1 MEESLSDRYFSFRSS
16 SKQRNTSQRFFE
28 LILNYPLFNE
38 IRNRNLSNRF
48 SSLCVNDGEQFYPKQ
63 TQVEVKRRRSKK
75 KDSSV
80 PISEPNELT
89 TNLIKNGI
97 RQEDYSLIVNN
108 KFYSKIIKRS
118 EKIYKTYNDDI
129 KDERRKKYI
138 FEKVKEKYFK
148 KIENSRMYI
157 PPVIRVNYS
166 ARKKKKKILDEEFNP
181 FFTFFERDINKN
193 VYHDSINFSLKT
205 NIHLNR
211 YFYKVITN
219 QLRYYRIKKDLHVHV
234 RNILNEISKY
244 YHSYGYD
251 ILTNVKVKYFPYNS
265 PSNSFYI
272 NGLVFS
278 NCSIYFDDVE
288 IKNPKILLLDA
299 EKRNNYEVLE
309 QCYNNKY
316 NYTYFILKKLSNR
329 NLNIILIHGEIDVYT
344 KKLLMSKK
352 IYFFTSIKKKNLCRL
367 SNMLRTKVL
376 SYDDFVNFD
385 NNSYVVKANY
395 FKIERYRKNVKNI
408 FLCCS
413 GNFLTICIF
422 GRKEIRDGNEPQ
434 VGYTPA
440 NSKFTVIGVTFSNLD
455 NPTER
460 SAPKNRIKSRGED
473 LFYTLLNKETKKQNI
488 LENFL
493 QVYYK
498 NKSDDYIVD
507 YFFQHK
513 EKKIGLVETESRG
526 NKKKALIDHIKNV
539 IIIKKVKK
547 LLKFCLFLTFHVY
560 KQLYLNNYMG
570 RMLQSVPAGSI
581 HTNAICDNFYKKL
594 SQSILSSS
602 IFFFYND
609 TKRKIKK
616 TPINFMSNLF
626 HLVNVNNPLT
636 RERMKILHM
645 LIKTNKI
652 IKDQICNNFEHCF
665 LNAGKNKIIDVVNYF
680 FFNNFMKNWEINYNY
695 MYYYLKIINS
705 SYLYCNWKNLIPN
718 EENFLNDSN
727 LLPHPVFF
735 NDEIVMERK
744 VNEKAEEVI
753 AQNILFYCYHLEAAK
768 NIEMI
773 TYFICPNYMF
783 INNLYN
789 CVNMYLFDSQNH
801 SVKKLFYNFFFNHKY
816 ICDVSLRQFVC
827 VIHDL
832 AYTLNCPFDACGK
845 QLGHHQICIQIFLK
859 RVLILFKKESSDRE
873 EDEVSM
879 NIICNKCD
887 MLQERVLKTNFSLS
901 EFLLS
906 IVHSDSYV
914 NVQCNHNG
922 KNNTYELSYKDLK
935 VYFLLHD
942 NDIYKSIKMHRT
954 GEEKDGER
962 ASKRAAIK
970 AGKGV
975 HSPSRSSEGRSP
987 GCCSHGRGHNNC
999 EGISNTERRVK
1010 RYIKKNMKNVIRSS
1024 VFYYYP
1030 CKCVARK
1037 NKCRFETGKKKTKRQ
1052 VYTSF
1057 NLYNVI
1063 ENFPFFTSSMLPM
1076 YCSLKYLIY
1085 NCAIQYYRS
1094 KNRHLYGKPCSKK
1107 KKKKE
1112 KFKNPASPLY
1122 FTNRCKKCKHIKIA
1136 NFCAL
1141 GFFNVL
1147 FIIKRIFF
1155 NFYIAVN
1162 FLIGLIT
1169 KNMLIKVNEIVYC
1182 VNNTE
1187 YFIEDN
1193 FLIIKGEMESRRE
1206 DEQGGVQWGEKS
1218 EKRQGEPLDEH
1229 KIEEPSSNRDGDNEV
1244 LIKQKYDLFNSVM
1257 TQLMCGGDM
1266 ESTQEGGADGLAHTM
1281 HSSPDPKGDVTY
1293 MTKKDETLNRKEVH
1307 SRDANRIVNCD
1318 SKQTS
1323 KNHAYILKDI
1333 NRIKEDLIKQFLIFR
1348 KFKNKMDQKKEEL
1361 TRVFRRF
1368 YTYAIVHLMEKEF
1381 SLGIEMFFSLYIR
1394 RLEKINLRIEGDIER
1409 MTKLAN
1415 NRKLQYLSY
1424 VARGAWGGVRVRR
1437 QVKKSPKET
1446 IEDTKLDAEN
1456 SEQTCSMKPMSSPP
1470 TTYRSAKRSPQR
1482 GLGRVQLMRRW
1493 RRSKKKYALLNDM
1506 NNRKRRKKGEASNL
1520 ENPQNRNEDKS
1531 ELSNYFYFVREYDV
1545 QKLYT
1550 LESYYIYNI
1559 ENYRKREYLD
1569 DMNKEEYEH
1578 SNKKLFYL
1586 HISKIVHSV
1595 RSDKSSGKKTGGTE
1609 KEQKTSAV
1617 FLLNPSDTSNSIF
1630 HALISDEYKL
1640 KLAEIYDKE
1649 REALRADKKQH
1660 TLEEQIDEAKNEI
1673 ALVRKEFKPNGS
1685 KERVIQKRP
1694 FCGKKKSQRGKHSA
1708 VTQHEE
1714 IKKYL
1719 KKNIRRMANRNLT
1732 NGMINQFLNCKN
1744 DEVVVIPINENIS
1757 VYIYFPLQF
1766 YYLRKFLCKRETTFL
1781 RSLIKSNCINF
1792 DHKKRHFVKTYD
1804 DKYIIKEINKYE
1816 FKSFITRYKEFFQHF
1831 SDIFFQGKKS
1841 LLCFMFGLYQI
1852 EIKKRS
1858 RKTVK
1863 AYIILENV
1871 KIENRNSKILI
1882 FDIKG
1887 ARKKKNLQK
1896 LMKQNKKSS
1905 SFFER
1910 DDAFS
1915 YNSFKTT
1922 EERDMLDDNSSGIS
1936 ENLGHFTRYI
1946 RREKKINFKGAAV
1959 SPSRGVERTNG
1970 RMIKL
1975 ENGRTNK
1982 RTNTF
1987 YNKTRYLDFLS
1998 AEKAHTSKGAR
2009 KGENNSKQDGADEM
2023 EGLQNGM
2030 EVSVPNAEGER
2041 MHNLITRGG
2050 KEGAG
2055 NKKRRTPNGLSSQNN
2070 EERVRKVSTKVRQK
2084 MLCGLLR
2091 QRLVERGRKLHMK
2104 SRLNKNSS
2112 QIRVEKTRDH
2122 KNWRIFT
2129 NDIVHHTRM
2138 FLSLNSKMTKLRK
2151 RKNRRRGKG
2160 TKRIRTKY
2168 FCSTK
2173 ASLHFLARKKNC
2185 ILNRANLSKHKL
2197 RGEVVCAPQ
2206 GSTPSRE
2213 GTYSFLDKE
2222 VSDSKNME
2230 SLNSME
2236 KYNNFA
2242 IENYNCLKN
2251 YTVLFDDN
2259 FKDFIKWKVIN
2270 LEYCDYKDLMDSLR
2284 EDTDFLS
2291 GQDIMDYSLLIHI
2304 DVANFVIIFKIID
2317 YLRPYTWDKSV
2328 ENFSKS
2334 VLYLT
2339 KGYRPTIIHSEYY
2352 KKRFLSNIKKYI
2364 FYYLPIY
2371 ALKRKIVFKIAERKG
2386 SFSVFTLSR
2395 RHPFKVYFFH
2405 QLFNLIIR
2413 YYNNYYIY
2421 MKYFN
2426 VHQAFLRKYS
2436 FVNIFSSQNLL
2447 TFLSY
2452 YQKECYLQS
2461 LKEKKRD
2468 DAQLCEHFYVQSV
2481 LYEDDFSTP
2490 DSFSNPLKSEIVLRN
2505 GNLNREIMSRYFDTN
2520 KVNSNSSYLYREAST
2535 TKMREDDAHVYSLVF
2550 PYCTLDDRGHPQNG
2564 CAATWRDVEGH
2575 QTGDTKCDTRCDDH
2589 GGGIP
2594 LVREENNP
2602 LRTNNHAKAN
2612 GEQTNGQTDH
2622 PSDGM
2627 ANMPNFFSHSDS
2639 FDEREY
2645 EKLKK
2650 QFYKKISNFQIKILK
2665 KLQKNNFK
2673 IEGISQ
2679 LVQNNVYI
2687 HMTDTKMHYTN
2698 MNYLDVFNIYN
2709 ICEKGFRLGSK
2720 RSKCRKK
2727 EHTLL
2732 YVPSYFLFALNK
2744 N

>member
-16 SKQRNTSQRFFE
+16 LKQRNTSQRFLE
-28 LILNYPLFNE
+28 WILNYPLFNE
-38 IRNRNLSNRF
+38 IRNSNLSNRF
-48 SSLCVNDGEQFYPKQ
+48 SSLCVNEGEIFYPKQ
-63 TQVEVKRRRSKK
+63 TPVEVKRRRSKK

-80 PISEPNELT
+80 SINEPNELT

-97 RQEDYSLIVNN
+97 RQKDYSLIVKN
-108 KFYSKIIKRS
+108 KFYAKIIKRS

-129 KDERRKKYI
+129 KDERKKKRI

-148 KIENSRMYI
+148 KRENSGMYI
-157 PPVIRVNYS
+157 PPVIPVNYS
-166 ARKKKKKILDEEFNP
+166 ARKKKKKILDEQFNP

-193 VYHDSINFSLKT
+193 VYHDSVNFSLKT

-219 QLRYYRIKKDLHVHV
+219 QLCYYRIKNDLYVPIV
-234 RNILNEISKY
+234 NMLNEISKY
-244 YHSYGYD
+244 YHSYDYD
-251 ILTNVKVKYFPYNS
+251 ILTNVKVKYFPYKS
-265 PSNSFYI
+265 FSKSFYI

-299 EKRNNYEVLE
+299 EKKSNYEVLE
-309 QCYNNKY
+309 QSYNNKY

-329 NLNIILIHGEIDVYT
+329 NLNIILIHGEIDFYT

-352 IYFFTSIKKKNLCRL
+352 IYFFTSIKKKNLWRL

-385 NNSYVVKANY
+385 HNSYVVKANY
-395 FKIERYRKNVKNI
+395 FKIEKYRKNVKNI

-413 GNFLTICIF
+413 GNFLTICVF
-422 GRKEIRDGNEPQ
+422 GRKEIRHDAEQQ
-434 VGYTPA
+434 VGCTPA
-440 NSKFTVIGVTFSNLD
+440 NSTSKDIGVTFSNLD
-455 NPTER
+455 NPSER
-460 SAPKNRIKSRGED
+460 RAPKDGMKPSGED
-473 LFYTLLNKETKKQNI
+473 LFYTLLKKETKKQNI

-507 YFFQHK
+507 YFFQNK
-513 EKKIGLVETESRG
+513 EKKISLLDRERRG
-526 NKKKALIDHIKNV
+526 NKKEALIDHIKNV

-547 LLKFCLFLTFHVY
+547 LLKFSLFLTFHVY

-570 RMLQSVPAGSI
+570 RMLQSMPTGSI

-636 RERMKILHM
+636 KERMKILHM
-645 LIKTNKI
+645 LVKTNKI
-652 IKDQICNNFEHCF
+652 IKDQIYNNYEHCF

-680 FFNNFMKNWEINYNY
+680 FFNNFMKNWESNYNY

-705 SYLYCNWKNLIPN
+705 SYLYFNWKNIITN
-718 EENFLNDSN
+718 EEDFLNDAN
-727 LLPHPVFF
+727 LLSHPVFF
-735 NDEIVMERK
+735 NDEIVMEKK
-744 VNEKAEEVI
+744 VNEKAENII

-801 SVKKLFYNFFFNHKY
+801 SVKKHFYNFFFNHKY
-816 ICDVSLRQFVC
+816 IYDVSLRQFVC
-827 VIHDL
+827 VIQEL
-832 AYTLNCPFDACGK
+832 AYSLNCPFDACGN

-859 RVLILFKKESSDRE
+859 RVLITFKKESNNLE
-873 EDEVSM
+873 EDEVIM
-879 NIICNKCD
+879 KIICNKCD
-887 MLQERVLKTNFSLS
+887 LLQERVLSTNFSLS

-914 NVQCNHNG
+914 NILCNHNG
-922 KNNTYELSYKDLK
+922 KNNTYELSYKDFK
-935 VYFLLHD
+935 VCILLHD
-942 NDIYKSIKMHRT
+942 NDIYKSIKVHT
-954 GEEKDGER
+954 NGLKG
-962 ASKRAAIK
+962 AS
-970 AGKGV
+970 KGV
-975 HSPSRSSEGRSP
+975 HSPSRSSEGTSAHF
-987 GCCSHGRGHNNC
+987 CSHRRGHKNSERIC
-999 EGISNTERRVK
+999 NTERRV
-1010 RYIKKNMKNVIRSS
+1010 RSYIKRNIQNVIRSS

-1030 CKCVARK
+1030 CKCVTRK
-1037 NKCRFETGKKKTKRQ
+1037 NKYQFEGKIKTKEQ
-1052 VYTSF
+1052 VYTNF
-1057 NLYNVI
+1057 NLYNII

-1085 NCAIQYYRS
+1085 NCVIQYYRS
-1094 KNRHLYGKPCSKK
+1094 KNRHLYGKPSSKK
-1107 KKKKE
+1107 RKKE

-1122 FTNRCKKCKHIKIA
+1122 FTNKCKKCKHIKIA

-1162 FLIGLIT
+1162 FLIGLIS
-1169 KNMLIKVNEIVYC
+1169 KNIFIKVNEIVYC
-1182 VNNTE
+1182 VNNTA

-1193 FLIIKGEMESRRE
+1193 FLIIKGEMESGRE
-1206 DEQGGVQWGEKS
+1206 DERGPQ
-1218 EKRQGEPLDEH
+1218 LDEH
-1229 KIEEPSSNRDGDNEV
+1229 KIEEPTKNGYGDKEP
-1244 LIKQKYDLFNSVM
+1244 LIRQKDDLLNSVVN
-1257 TQLMCGGDM
+1257 QLMCGGEM
-1266 ESTQEGGADGLAHTM
+1266 EGTQEGSIHVPAHTM
-1281 HSSPDPKGDVTY
+1281 RSSHDPNRDVKHI
-1293 MTKKDETLNRKEVH
+1293 TKEITLNEKQVYSSKAE
-1307 SRDANRIVNCD
+1307 RIVNCN
-1318 SKQTS
+1318 SKQTTS
-1323 KNHAYILKDI
+1323 NRAYILKDI
-1333 NRIKEDLIKQFLIFR
+1333 NRIKENLIKQFLIFR
-1348 KFKNKMDQKKEEL
+1348 KFKNKMVHIRKHL
-1361 TRVFRRF
+1361 TRLFRRF

-1381 SLGIEMFFSLYIR
+1381 SLDIEMFFSLYIM
-1394 RLEKINLRIEGDIER
+1394 RLEKINLRIKGDMER

-1415 NRKLQYLSY
+1415 NRKLQYLRY
-1424 VARGAWGGVRVRR
+1424 VTRGAWDGLRVRR
-1437 QVKKSPKET
+1437 QVKKSFKKT
-1446 IEDTKLDAEN
+1446 IEDTKGNAKN
-1456 SEQTCSMKPMSSPP
+1456 SEQTCFMNPLSLPP
-1470 TTYRSAKRSPQR
+1470 NSHRSAQR
-1482 GLGRVQLMRRW
+1482 GLNKVQLMRRW
-1493 RRSKKKYALLNDM
+1493 RRSKKKYALVNDM
-1506 NNRKRRKKGEASNL
+1506 NSRKRRMSEVSNL
-1520 ENPQNRNEDKS
+1520 ENPQSVNEDKS
-1531 ELSNYFYFVREYDV
+1531 ELSNYFHFVREYDV

-1550 LESYYIYNI
+1550 KESYYIYNI
-1559 ENYRKREYLD
+1559 ENYRKRKYLD
-1569 DMNKEEYEH
+1569 DLNKDEYQH

-1595 RSDKSSGKKTGGTE
+1595 RGDKSSRKETRGTE

-1640 KLAEIYDKE
+1640 KLSQIYDKE
-1649 REALRADKKQH
+1649 REALRAKKKQH
-1660 TLEEQIDEAKNEI
+1660 ALEKQINEAKNEI
-1673 ALVRKEFKPNGS
+1673 ALLWREFKPSGR
-1685 KERVIQKRP
+1685 KEKVTQKRP
-1694 FCGKKKSQRGKHSA
+1694 FCGKKKSQKGKHSA
-1708 VTQHEE
+1708 VAQHEE

-1719 KKNIRRMANRNLT
+1719 KKNIRRMTNQNLT
-1732 NGMINQFLNCKN
+1732 NGMINQLLNCKN
-1744 DEVVVIPINENIS
+1744 DDVIVVPINENIS

-1831 SDIFFQGKKS
+1831 SDIFLQGKKS

-1852 EIKKRS
+1852 EVKKRR

-1871 KIENRNSKILI
+1871 KIENKNSKILI

-1896 LMKQNKKSS
+1896 LIKQNKKSS

-1910 DDAFS
+1910 NDAFS
-1915 YNSFKTT
+1915 YNSSKTT
-1922 EERDMLDDNSSGIS
+1922 EDKDMSDDNSSGIL
-1936 ENLGHFTRYI
+1936 ENLAHFTRYI
-1946 RREKKINFKGAAV
+1946 RREKKINFKASAV
-1959 SPSRGVERTNG
+1959 SPSRGGDRTNQRINQRTNG
-1970 RMIKL
+1970 L
-1975 ENGRTNK
+1975 TNE

-1987 YNKTRYLDFLS
+1987 YSKTEYLQEFS
-1998 AEKAHTSKGAR
+1998 AEGA
-2009 KGENNSKQDGADEM
+2009 KEGENNSKQDGAHHVG
-2023 EGLQNGM
+2023 GLQNGV
-2030 EVSVPNAEGER
+2030 EVSVTNGEGER
-2041 MHNLITRGG
+2041 RRNLVTRGS

-2055 NKKRRTPNGLSSQNN
+2055 NKKRRTRNGVSNQSN
-2070 EERVRKVSTKVRQK
+2070 EERVRQVYTKVRKK

-2091 QRLVERGRKLHMK
+2091 QGLVEQGKKIHIK
-2104 SRLNKNSS
+2104 SRLRKNSS
-2112 QIRVEKTRDH
+2112 QIGGEKKGDH
-2122 KNWRIFT
+2122 KNWRVFI

-2138 FLSLNSKMTKLRK
+2138 FLSLNRKMMKLRK
-2151 RKNRRRGKG
+2151 RKNRQRLKC
-2160 TKRIRTKY
+2160 TKRFRSK
-2168 FCSTK
+2168 FLCNTK
-2173 ASLHFLARKKNC
+2173 ASLHFLARKKEC
-2185 ILNRANLSKHKL
+2185 ILNRDNLSKHKL
-2197 RGEVVCAPQ
+2197 RGEVVSAIQ
-2206 GSTPSRE
+2206 GTPARE
-2213 GTYSFLDKE
+2213 GSYSFLQKE
-2222 VSDSKNME
+2222 LSDSKNME

-2236 KYNNFA
+2236 KYNNFMMD
-2242 IENYNCLKN
+2242 NYNCLKN

-2259 FKDFIKWKVIN
+2259 FKDFIKSKVIN
-2270 LEYCDYKDLMDSLR
+2270 LDYCDYKDLMDSLR

-2304 DVANFVIIFKIID
+2304 DLANFVIIFKIID

-2364 FYYLPIY
+2364 FYYLPVY
-2371 ALKRKIVFKIAERKG
+2371 ALKKQIVFKIAERKG
-2386 SFSVFTLSR
+2386 SFPVFTLSR

-2426 VHQAFLRKYS
+2426 VHQASLRKYS

-2452 YQKECYLQS
+2452 YQKECYLQR
-2461 LKEKKRD
+2461 LEEKKREN
-2468 DAQLCEHFYVQSV
+2468 AQLCDDFYLPSV

-2490 DSFSNPLKSEIVLRN
+2490 DNFSNPMKSEIALRN
-2505 GNLNREIMSRYFDTN
+2505 GNLNREIMSLYFDSN
-2520 KVNSNSSYLYREAST
+2520 IVNSNSSYLNGEMST
-2535 TKMREDDAHVYSLVF
+2535 TRIREDNAYLYSLVF
-2550 PYCTLDDRGHPQNG
+2550 PYCTWDHRGDPRNG
-2564 CAATWRDVEGH
+2564 SAATWRGVASD
-2575 QTGDTKCDTRCDDH
+2575 QTSNTKCDARCGDNGVD
-2589 GGGIP
+2589 IP
-2594 LVREENNP
+2594 SIREGNNP
-2602 LRTNNHAKAN
+2602 AKEN
-2612 GEQTNGQTDH
+2612 GEETHGQAEHPADGVTNM
-2622 PSDGM
+2622 S
-2627 ANMPNFFSHSDS
+2627 NFFTHSNP

-2650 QFYKKISNFQIKILK
+2650 QFYKKISHFQMKILK
-2665 KLQKNNFK
+2665 KLQKSNFK

-2687 HMTDTKMHYTN
+2687 HMTDTNMHYTN

-2709 ICEKGFRLGSK
+2709 ICEKDFRSGSK
-2720 RSKCRKK
+2720 RSKCRKR
-2727 EHTLL
+2727 EDTLL